1 MDKVIQLEN
10 SIAKVELK
18 LDAHID
24 DFKEHKSHFLA
35 HERAE
40 IKRHT
45 EFVAVQKANTAAIT
59 LLVGKTSDMVEAW
72 DAANGAIKVANTIGK
87 MLKWVGGIV
96 AAVLAIIAVYHG
108 DKV

>member
-1 MDKVIQLEN
+1 MDKVIQLEK
-10 SIAKVELK
+10 SIVKVESK
-18 LDAHID
+18 LDSHIE
-24 DFKEHKSHFLA
+24 DFKEHRDHFLA

-40 IKRHT
+40 TKRHT
-45 EFVAVQKANTAAIT
+45 EFISTQKANTAAIT
-59 LLVGKTSDMVEAW
+59 LLASKTSDMVEAW